1 MLTISIRPYELT
13 ISERSFPPEQQPNQS
28 QTPTKSIMSLLLL
41 RTPSHANALLAS
53 PRPAPAPAWPQ
64 ANFEDLK
71 NPEQSQHIR
80 ETGDS
85 VELSLDVPG
94 VKAQD
99 LKVQVED
106 GVLRVSGE
114 RKTAGCQSKFD
125 RSFAVDSNAV
135 NISAVKANL
144 DAGVLTL
151 TVPKREKAA
160 PKSIAITEE
169 PAKEVLMVTDTTEEE
184 ATSEEK

>member
-1 MLTISIRPYELT
+1 MP
-13 ISERSFPPEQQPNQS
+13 
-28 QTPTKSIMSLLLL
+28 LLLL
-41 RTPSHANALLAS
+41 TTPSHANTLLAS
-53 PRPAPAPAWPQ
+53 PRPAPASWPQ

-71 NPEQSQHIR
+71 NPEQLSQHIR

-99 LKVQVED
+99 LKVQEVED

-114 RKTAGCQSKFD
+114 RNTAGRQSKFD

-135 NISAVKANL
+135 NISAAKANL

-151 TVPKREKAA
+151 SVPKRE
-160 PKSIAITEE
+160 
-169 PAKEVLMVTDTTEEE
+169 
-184 ATSEEK
+184 